1 MSLRCLRSE
10 EHTSELQSR
19 PHLVCRLL
27 LEKVLDFK
35 YGKPVLNSKW
45 EIKPEKPFIVS
56 YDELVENGGLK

>member
-1 MSLRCLRSE
+1 MME
-10 EHTSELQSR
+10 DKE
-19 PHLVCRLL
+19 L

-45 EIKPEKPFIVS
+45 EIEPEKPFIVS